1 MMKVTTVKAAALTT
15 ILLLAALVSI
25 LFIFV
30 IGGGDG
36 DRKLGSIPLPGI
48 KLASAAQA
56 EALALVVP
64 VLNIETVGILTHL
77 DLDIDG
83 ANPFSLQPGSG
94 DSAGFLN
101 TVREHLVGTT
111 GIGSIEELQDNF
123 LRARWCVP
131 HREGCTN
138 IRLFVDSSGKIVSF
152 LTRGEPT
159 GRIAQ
164 FGGLDAISPS
174 LRDDNFDN
182 VLVGGVTTK
191 GGIKELIGLFG
202 NEIPNGLDTVPSGGG
217 QNLQQQ
223 IIWFNFGQPEADRLL
238 MISKARGEAGTSTVN
253 IALPPPV
260 QANVKE
266 VSFAHDSPHVTAC
279 CPRTKLFLNGSEISN
294 QLFDR
299 IDFTTGFF
307 NLSSFKATPAH
318 EMRLKLDTTSASTA
332 AALAILYESP

>member
-202 NEIPNGLDTVPSGGG
+202 TRYP
-217 QNLQQQ
+217 
-223 IIWFNFGQPEADRLL
+223 
-238 MISKARGEAGTSTVN
+238 
-253 IALPPPV
+253 
-260 QANVKE
+260 
-266 VSFAHDSPHVTAC
+266 TA
-279 CPRTKLFLNGSEISN
+279 
-294 QLFDR
+294 
-299 IDFTTGFF
+299 
-307 NLSSFKATPAH
+307 
-318 EMRLKLDTTSASTA
+318 
-332 AALAILYESP
+332 